1 MDDGRSGVNSILPP
15 SIVSIG
21 IVSPFFIEQDLL
33 KDVSTI
39 IGKID
44 KLISDTIST
53 RDLLKKM

>member
-53 RDLLKKM
+53 RDLLKKL